1 MVLVYIMAAIEAG
14 KEESVLESIKT
25 IKEVQRASL
34 TYGIYDLCVQVEFQT
49 LDELTNFVFNTIRK
63 IDGVKDT
70 TTLISS
76 KSYNASRY

>member
-1 MVLVYIMAAIEAG
+1 MADLETG
-14 KEESVLESIKT
+14 KEENVLNALKK

-49 LDELTNFVFNTIRK
+49 LDELTNFVFNTLRK

-70 TTLISS
+70 VTLISS
-76 KSYNASRY
+76 KSYIASRS